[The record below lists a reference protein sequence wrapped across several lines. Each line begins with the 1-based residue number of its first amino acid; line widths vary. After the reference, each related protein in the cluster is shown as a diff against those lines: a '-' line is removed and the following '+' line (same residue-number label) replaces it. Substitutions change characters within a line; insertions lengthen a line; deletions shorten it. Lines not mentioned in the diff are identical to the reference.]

1 MSALIPF
8 TYEDQPVRVI
18 TIDGEPWL
26 VGTDVA
32 RCLGYANPTDALGRV
47 HPDDKQTATLAL
59 SEGSRTV
66 ARDRTLVN
74 ESGMYL
80 LVLGST
86 LASARAFQRW
96 VTHEVLPSIRKTGSY
111 GTTPALTDDELVHRA
126 LTITAAK
133 VEKLT
138 ARLALVEPK
147 ATAFDLWLSSN
158 VDYSVGHVANALAA
172 VGVPDM
178 GRTRLFRWLNEHRW
192 AYKADGQWTPYQT
205 AMETK
210 RLSVK
215 LGSQLNTRTGEQF
228 RTVTLRITAKGAAD
242 LAVKLGVM
250 PEAVAEALAATI
262 EESAA

>member
-1 MSALIPF
+1 MTELTQYTFEGRELRALL
-8 TYEDQPVRVI
+8 V
-18 TIDGEPWL
+18 DGEPWFVAADVCTIL
-26 VGTDVA
+26 GVG
-32 RCLGYANPTDALGRV
+32 NPTQALTRLDEDERTLISNEGRDV
-47 HPDDKQTATLAL
+47 NAVSEAGLYAL
-59 SEGSRTV
+59 ILGSRKPEAKT
-66 ARDRTLVN
+66 
-74 ESGMYL
+74 
-80 LVLGST
+80 
-86 LASARAFQRW
+86 FKRW

-250 PEAVAEALAATI
+250 PEAVAEALAATN
-262 EESAA
+262 EEVAA

>member
-1 MSALIPF
+1 MTELTQYTFEGRELRALL
-8 TYEDQPVRVI
+8 
-18 TIDGEPWL
+18 IDGEPWF
-26 VGTDVA
+26 VAADV
-32 RCLGYANPTDALGRV
+32 CTILGIGNPTQALTRLDEDERTLISNEGRDV
-47 HPDDKQTATLAL
+47 NAV
-59 SEGSRTV
+59 SEAGLYVLILGSRKPE
-66 ARDRTLVN
+66 AKLFR
-74 ESGMYL
+74 
-80 LVLGST
+80 
-86 LASARAFQRW
+86 RW

-250 PEAVAEALAATI
+250 PEAVAEALAATN
-262 EESAA
+262 EEVAA

>member
-1 MSALIPF
+1 MELAPF
-8 TYEDQPVRVI
+8 TYEDQQVRVV
-18 TIDGEPWL
+18 TIDGEPWFVL
-26 VGTDVA
+26 ADLCRVLDVA
-32 RCLGYANPTDALGRV
+32 NPRNVATRLADDMKGVRRV
-47 HPDDKQTATLAL
+47 DTPGGAQEMTIV
-59 SEGSRTV
+59 SEP
-66 ARDRTLVN
+66 
-74 ESGMYL
+74 GMYE
-80 LVLGST
+80 VVIRSDKPDAKT
-86 LASARAFQRW
+86 FRRW
-96 VTHEVLPSIRKTGSY
+96 ITAEVLPSIRKTGSY
-111 GTTPALTDDELVHRA
+111 GAVRELTEDELIHKALTL
-126 LTITAAK
+126 TAAK

-205 AMETK
+205 AMEAK

-262 EESAA
+262 EEAAA